1 MGRAIFVRNTRRVNV
16 AKTRAHRDPLFF
28 CFYCVVFYFCALP
41 TGSGSAAALLAG
53 VVSQTP
59 NRVGRSG
66 LASRRWLGLHTS
78 REGEPSVFMYA
89 RHNPS

>member
-1 MGRAIFVRNTRRVNV
+1 MSRKPEPTAILSFFV
-16 AKTRAHRDPLFF
+16 FI
-28 CFYCVVFYFCALP
+28 VVFSFCALP
-41 TGSGSAAALLAG
+41 TGSGSATALLAG

-78 REGEPSVFMYA
+78 REGEPSVFMYV
-89 RHNPS
+89 RHNPSCRQAQPTSAYRLP